1 MNHIDPFERRRSG
14 VLLHPTSLPNKGYC
28 GDIGTEARN
37 FVDFL
42 AAAGQTVWQM
52 LPLGPTHD
60 NRSPY
65 QCLSIY
71 AGNPLLISLEQLQLE
86 GWLSE
91 RDVESVAAETLANKI
106 ELLQC
111 ASRAFL
117 DGADGRDRVAYDDFC
132 VEQQVW
138 LEDYVL
144 YQALREEN
152 SHVEW
157 SQWEQSLRDG
167 YPDALAEARQRLSG
181 AMDEQRV
188 EQFFF
193 YRQWMAL
200 KDYAN
205 QHGVLLFGDMPIF
218 VAYDS
223 ADVWR
228 GRRYFDLDKQGLPRV
243 VAGVPPDY
251 FSETGQRWGNPH
263 YRWSKI
269 ESEDFLWWRHRI
281 SWQLE
286 LFDLV
291 RIDHFRGF
299 ESCWEIPVEH
309 EHAIEGRWID
319 VPGDRLFAAL
329 RQQYGKLPL
338 VAEDLGIITPEVEAL
353 RDKYE
358 LPGMKILQ
366 FAFDGSVNNPYLPHN
381 HNANS
386 VVYTGT
392 HDNDTTLGWY
402 QTLPDESKTYLSE
415 YLTDNLVDGDAD
427 VAWVLIRCA
436 LASVSRLAILPM
448 QDILS
453 LGGEHRMNVPGT
465 AEGNWGWRFNWDQLE
480 ENTPQRLHDL
490 TSRYARLVNSS
501 A

>member
-1 MNHIDPFERRRSG
+1 LNHIDPFERRRSG
-14 VLLHPTSLPNKGYC
+14 VLLHPSSLPSQGYC
-28 GDIGTEARN
+28 GDIGLEARN

-42 AAAGQTVWQM
+42 VAAGQSVWQM

-71 AGNPLLISLEQLQLE
+71 AGNPLLISLEQLQSE
-86 GWLSE
+86 GWLLE
-91 RDVESVAAETLANKI
+91 QDVVSARSVSN
-106 ELLQC
+106 LLTTKLEMLQR
-111 ASRAFL
+111 ASRSFIE
-117 DGADGRDRVAYDDFC
+117 GSHGHDRVAYDAFC
-132 VEQQVW
+132 TDQQDW
-138 LEDYVL
+138 LDDYVL

-152 SHVEW
+152 AHAEW
-157 SQWEQSLRDG
+157 SQWAQPLRDS
-167 YPDALAEARQRLSG
+167 YPEALADARKRLHDV
-181 AMDEQRV
+181 MDEQRV

-200 KDYAN
+200 KSYAN
-205 QHGVLLFGDMPIF
+205 QRGVLLFGDMPIF

-228 GRRYFDLDKQGLPRV
+228 GRKYFDLDEQGSPRV

-263 YRWSKI
+263 YCWSKI

-281 SWQLE
+281 SWQLD

-309 EHAIEGRWID
+309 EHAIEGRWVD

-329 RQQYGKLPL
+329 HQQYGKLPL

-366 FAFDGSVNNPYLPHN
+366 FAFDSNVSNPYLPHN

-402 QTLPDESKTYLSE
+402 QNLPEESKSYLKE
-415 YLTDNLVDGDAD
+415 YLGVNVQAISDSEI
-427 VAWVLIRCA
+427 AWTLARCA
-436 LASVSRLAILPM
+436 LASVASLAILPM

-453 LGGEHRMNVPGT
+453 LDSEHRMNIPGT
-465 AEGNWGWRFNWDQLE
+465 ADGNWTWRFNWSQLADD
-480 ENTPQRLHDL
+480 TA
-490 TSRYARLVNSS
+490 ARLNGLTRQYGRLLE
-501 A
+501 